1 MLPSLFISHGS
12 PRILLQDLPSRD
24 FLESVAGTLP
34 RPKAIVIA
42 TAHWLTRIPAV
53 GTAAHPEMIY
63 DFGGSERRLF
73 EMQYPAPGAPELA
86 ERVAH
91 MMKDAGL
98 HVGIDPNRGFDHGV
112 WVPLLLMYPAADIPV
127 IPVAIQPYESPAH
140 HIAVGRALAG
150 LRAEDVLVIG
160 SGTFTH
166 NLHRF
171 YEETPAT
178 PQPPDVLAFSAW
190 MEDALTRGDVAA
202 LDKYRELAPGA
213 VENHPTDE
221 HLLPI
226 FVAFGA
232 GGEGAAA
239 RRIHDSADRGVVRM
253 DAYTF
258 G

>member
-1 MLPSLFISHGS
+1 
-12 PRILLQDLPSRD
+12 
-24 FLESVAGTLP
+24 
-34 RPKAIVIA
+34 
-42 TAHWLTRIPAV
+42 
-53 GTAAHPEMIY
+53 
-63 DFGGSERRLF
+63 
-73 EMQYPAPGAPELA
+73 
-86 ERVAH
+86 
-91 MMKDAGL
+91 
-98 HVGIDPNRGFDHGV
+98 
-112 WVPLLLMYPAADIPV
+112 VPLLLMYPAADIPV